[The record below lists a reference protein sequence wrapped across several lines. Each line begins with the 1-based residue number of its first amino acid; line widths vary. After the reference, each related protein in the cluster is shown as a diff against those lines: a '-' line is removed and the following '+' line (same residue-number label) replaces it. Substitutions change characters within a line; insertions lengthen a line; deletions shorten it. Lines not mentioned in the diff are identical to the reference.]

1 MTHSK
6 KKLRSWVHTMI
17 TGYLMLTCVALAY
30 VWTTNSAT
38 IREDGR
44 VGNGAIMLLL
54 FAIGVLAYSW
64 VDLCKTVKK
73 VFFTNKEKH

>member
-1 MTHSK
+1 MTSSK
-6 KKLRSWVHTMI
+6 KKLRSWVHFMI

-30 VWTTNSAT
+30 VWTSNST
-38 IREDGR
+38 IIREDGR
-44 VGNGAIMLLL
+44 VGNGAIMLLF